1 MRQNKSY
8 HPNDHSDMSQASIGP
23 PDQKLPS
30 KQISTVVI
38 YPHDQAKFSMVSSF
52 DKNWLKLMRCWK
64 SDWITIKIS
73 LVACTK
79 SYMVCNKIGPD

>member
-8 HPNDHSDMSQASIGP
+8 HPNDHSDISQASIGP

-52 DKNWLKLMRCWK
+52 DKN
-64 SDWITIKIS
+64 
-73 LVACTK
+73 
-79 SYMVCNKIGPD
+79 